1 MKMDQLISKV
11 SEYAVTVLS
20 PKVKNWASKFVI
32 GSAPVAMA
40 TKADGFIRMI
50 GAVDESGEVNIEML
64 KGVVL
69 SGFKTAGHVDLFGG
83 LLGFDPSDAEDFFKW
98 LEQN

>member
-20 PKVKNWASKFVI
+20 PKAKNWASKFVI

-40 TKADGFIRMI
+40 PKADGFI
-50 GAVDESGEVNIEML
+50 
-64 KGVVL
+64 
-69 SGFKTAGHVDLFGG
+69 
-83 LLGFDPSDAEDFFKW
+83 
-98 LEQN
+98 

>member
-1 MKMDQLISKV
+1 MKMDQLISKF

-20 PKVKNWASKFVI
+20 PKAKNWASKFVI

-40 TKADGFIRMI
+40 AKADGFIRMI
-50 GAVDESGEVNIEML
+50 GAVDESGDVNIEML

-69 SGFKTAGHVDLFGG
+69 SGFKTAGHIDLFGG

-98 LEQN
+98 LQQ

>member
-20 PKVKNWASKFVI
+20 PKAKNWASKFII
-32 GSAPVAMA
+32 GGAPVAIA
-40 TKADGFIRMI
+40 AKADAFIRMI
-50 GAVDESGEVNIEML
+50 GAVDESGEVNIEMV
-64 KGVVL
+64 KGVLL
-69 SGFKTAGHVDLFGG
+69 SGFKTAGHIDLFGG

-98 LEQN
+98 LEQG

>member
-20 PKVKNWASKFVI
+20 PKAKSWASKFVI

-40 TKADGFIRMI
+40 AKADGFIRMI

-98 LEQN
+98 IERG